1 VALSS
6 FPAPRFLEPVYRNF
20 GLANIME
27 QTGIVRRVSAYR
39 RIGVS
44 AYRPDAL
51 VIACI
56 DN

>member
-27 QTGIVRRVSAYR
+27 QTGIVRRAAAYR
-39 RIGVS
+39 RIG
-44 AYRPDAL
+44 RTP
-51 VIACI
+51 
-56 DN
+56 